1 MKTLHPA
8 MLHKVTALQPVRFRT
23 MVTRDVETRV
33 ADHTVNIPHTQDE
46 WVFLKKGETYLSS
59 SPIIAIHPDY
69 MPQERTTRN
78 AGVPMIM
85 IPAAPRPLE
94 FCDLLR
100 LELVPA
106 PPPEPPAPDAWA

>member
-1 MKTLHPA
+1 
-8 MLHKVTALQPVRFRT
+8 

-33 ADHTVNIPHTQDE
+33 GDRIVSIPHTQDE
-46 WVFLKKGETYLSS
+46 WVFLKKGETYLSA
-59 SPIIAIHPDY
+59 SPIVAIHPDY

-85 IPAAPRPLE
+85 IPVAPRPLE
-94 FCDLLR
+94 FCDLLH

-106 PPPEPPAPDAWA
+106 PPPEPPAPDVWG